1 MISARMLRSMAC
13 LAWHEFPLV
22 LPAHVRR
29 RDQNGNDGGAWLG
42 GPEWLEPL
50 WEQNVC

>member
-22 LPAHVRR
+22 LPAMCGEGIRMATTGAR
-29 RDQNGNDGGAWLG
+29 GWGGLSG
-42 GPEWLEPL
+42 
-50 WEQNVC
+50 